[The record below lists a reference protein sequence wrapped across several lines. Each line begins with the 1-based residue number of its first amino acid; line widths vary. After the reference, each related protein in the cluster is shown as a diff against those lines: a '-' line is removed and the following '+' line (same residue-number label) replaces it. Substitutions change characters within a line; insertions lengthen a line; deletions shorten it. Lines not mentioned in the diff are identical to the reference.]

1 MARSFGL
8 TADGHVIEAVELAWP
23 GGLQI
28 EVLTYGAIVRRLGFP
43 TAGGLRQAILGY
55 EALEDYERD
64 TAYVGA
70 LVGRV
75 ANRIAGGRF
84 PLDGRDL
91 QVSVNEPPNTLHG
104 GEVGFNKRIWRL
116 EAEALDRS
124 SLTLAYTSA
133 DGEEGFPGVLEARA
147 QFDLIASDTLQIDYT
162 AVASAPTPVNFS
174 HHLYFNLLG
183 DTSAT
188 ILDHALMIEADG
200 VTPVGGGG
208 LIPTGAIQPVQ
219 ATPFDLRGGA
229 TLSEVLDRQDA
240 QLTLAG
246 GLDLNWALKPGA
258 DPALSLRAPD
268 GASLHLTTDQPGVQ
282 VYSGQKLQAPFV
294 KYGALAVE
302 PQGFPDAVNHPGFP
316 DQILRPGQTYR
327 RRSRYRLQA

>member
-23 GGLQI
+23 GGLQV
-28 EVLTYGAIVRRLGFP
+28 EVLTYGAVVRRLGFP
-43 TAGGLRQAILGY
+43 TTVGLRQAILGY
-55 EALEDYERD
+55 EALDDYERD

-84 PLDGRDL
+84 PLDGREV
-91 QVSVNEPPNTLHG
+91 QVSVNEAPNTLHG
-104 GEVGFNKRIWRL
+104 GRVGFSKRIWRL
-116 EAEALDRS
+116 EDETVDKS
-124 SLTLAYTSA
+124 SVTLAYTSA
-133 DGEEGFPGVLEARA
+133 DGEEGFPGALDARA
-147 QFDLIASDTLQIDYT
+147 HFSLIESDTLQIDYT
-162 AVASAPTPVNFS
+162 AVANAPTVVNLS

-183 DTSAT
+183 DISAT
-188 ILDHALMIEADG
+188 ILGHVLMIEADDF
-200 VTPVGGGG
+200 TPVGGG
-208 LIPTGAIQPVQ
+208 LIPSGAILPVQ

-229 TLSEVLDRQDA
+229 MLRDVLDRQDA

-258 DPALSLRAPD
+258 NPALSLRAPD

-294 KYGALAVE
+294 KHGALAIE

-316 DQILRPGQTYR
+316 DQILRPGETYR
-327 RRSRYRLQA
+327 RCTRYRLRA